1 MPPRKPTTRKKP
13 AVRKKPAAPRKPVV
27 RKKPVAN
34 RNKNN
39 GELPL
44 SGSEHE
50 FKHAPW
56 VKVIMSNNCY
66 AYAFHDLRKWRPHKS
81 VPGVRSTG
89 VLNSDYTHCKG
100 IARKIVE
107 DNPGKVRVV
116 RYDKKCPKGYYKV
129 MMVVAPKDR
138 NGNHGG
144 DFHFYKQHGVV
155 NYTVREGDTMDQ
167 MVRFFK
173 VPKARL
179 IEAANRVGGFGPGK
193 TMRFV
198 CNCFS
203 HKMGWATGP
212 LLVDSKGLLIKDP
225 RKAGRRYG
233 LDYSKYCNSFCVA
246 NKGIKVGSRLADI
259 LGNTV

>member
-1 MPPRKPTTRKKP
+1 MPPRKPP
-13 AVRKKPAAPRKPVV
+13 AKKPVV
-27 RKKPVAN
+27 RKPLVRKPLVRKPPAKKPVA
-34 RNKNN
+34 K
-39 GELPL
+39 GLPL

-100 IARKIVE
+100 ISQKIVD
-107 DNPGKVRVV
+107 DNPGKVKVV
-116 RYDKKCPKGYYKV
+116 RYNKKCPPGYYKV
-129 MMVVAPKDR
+129 MMVVAPKDKY
-138 NGNHGG
+138 GNPGG
-144 DFHFYKQHGVV
+144 DFHFYKQHGIV
-155 NYTVREGDTMDQ
+155 NYRIRNGDTLENMSK
-167 MVRFFK
+167 FFK
-173 VPKARL
+173 VPKRVL
-179 IEAANRVGGFGPGK
+179 EAAATKVGGFAIGK
-193 TMRFV
+193 TLRFV

-225 RKAGRRYG
+225 RKAGRAYG
-233 LDYSKYCNSFCVA
+233 LNYSKYCDSYCVK
-246 NKGIKVGSRLADI
+246 NKGIKVGSRLA
-259 LGNTV
+259 NTIGVTR